1 MATVNIGQGNAGDQF
16 YRYKMPRLQAKVEGR
31 GNGIK
36 TCVVNNV
43 EIAKALERPPEYIIK
58 YFGCELGAQT
68 NYNKESG
75 TSIVN
80 GAHDNGK
87 LLELLEGFIK
97 KYVQCYSCG
106 NPETQVKIK
115 RDNIYLK
122 CKACGAVSDVDMR
135 HKLNTFIVKNP
146 PEEKLS
152 KAEKKLQRMEK
163 ERLKEASGDN
173 LDKEEK
179 KKKKKEKDKKKK
191 KGGDADADSGA
202 DSPGSP
208 GEDGA
213 GDAGGDVVWM
223 TDTSEQAA
231 KDRAQAQLTK
241 AMKDMVTQGNI
252 EAEQAEARKH
262 EKEER
267 RKHQEEERKR
277 AEEEATAA
285 AAAAKAE
292 EERRAAEEKARLDAE
307 AAEGDPAVAQMKRV
321 LNKTK
326 SGAKVADAMKQLEV
340 EGGLAGKWKVLY
352 EALFAEDN
360 ESKLSVQI
368 SKRKLILQAVGDDPP
383 SQMAQLLALEY
394 LVGVTDTDRLNQ
406 VSLALKALYDDEIV
420 AEELII
426 AWYGKPS
433 AGKVLGVPAPAAKA
447 VRQAAAKFVEWLQEA
462 ESDEDS
468 DESEDSLADEE

>member
-208 GEDGA
+208 GEDAA

-277 AEEEATAA
+277 AEEEAAA
-285 AAAAKAE
+285 AAAAAEAE

>member
-277 AEEEATAA
+277 GEEEAAAA

>member
-16 YRYKMPRLQAKVEGR
+16 YRYKMPKLQAKVEGR

-97 KYVQCYSCG
+97 KFVQCYACG

-115 RDNIYLK
+115 KENITLK
-122 CKACGAVSDVDMR
+122 CKACGNVSNVDMR
-135 HKLNTFIVKNP
+135 HKVTTFMLRNP
-146 PEEKLS
+146 PEEKMS
-152 KAEKKLQRMEK
+152 KTDKKLKKMEQ
-163 ERLKEASGDN
+163 ERLKEAAGDN

-191 KGGDADADSGA
+191 KGDADAESGG

-208 GEDGA
+208 GD
-213 GDAGGDVVWM
+213 DADATPEEVVWM

-231 KDRAQAQLTK
+231 QERAQKQLTK
-241 AMKDMVTQGNI
+241 AMADMVTQGNL
-252 EAEQAEARKH
+252 EAEQAEARKR
-262 EKEER
+262 EKAER
-267 RKHQEEERKR
+267 KQKQEEERKQ
-277 AEEEATAA
+277 AEEE

-292 EERRAAEEKARLDAE
+292 EERRAAAAAAEEAARQQAE
-307 AAEGDPAVAQMKRV
+307 AAEGDPAVAQMRRV

-340 EGGLAGKWKVLY
+340 EGGLAGKWRVLY
-352 EALFAEDN
+352 EALFAEDTEN
-360 ESKLSVQI
+360 KLSVQI

-394 LVGVTDTDRLNQ
+394 LVGVTDPDRLNQ

-420 AEELII
+420 DEALII
-426 AWYGKPS
+426 AWYNKPL

-447 VRQAAAKFVEWLQEA
+447 VRQAAAKLVEWLQEA

-468 DESEDSLADEE
+468 DESEDSLAEE

>member
-80 GAHDNGK
+80 GAHDTGK

-106 NPETQVKIK
+106 NPETHVKIK

-191 KGGDADADSGA
+191 KGGDADAESGG

-213 GDAGGDVVWM
+213 ADGEGDVVWM

-241 AMKDMVTQGNI
+241 AMADMVTQGNI
-252 EAEQAEARKH
+252 EAEQAEIRKR

-267 RKHQEEERKR
+267 RKQQEEERKR
-277 AEEEATAA
+277 AEEEAAA
-285 AAAAKAE
+285 AAAVAQAE
-292 EERRAAEEKARLDAE
+292 EERRAAEEKARLEAE
-307 AAEGDPAVAQMKRV
+307 AAEGDPAVAQMRRV

-326 SGAKVADAMKQLEV
+326 SGAKVADALKELEV
-340 EGGLAGKWKVLY
+340 EGGLAGKWRVLY
-352 EALFAEDN
+352 EALFAEDKDT
-360 ESKLSVQI
+360 KLSAQI
-368 SKRKLILQAVGDDPP
+368 SKRKLILKAVGDDPP
-383 SQMAQLLALEY
+383 TQMAQLLALEY
-394 LVGVTDTDRLNQ
+394 LVGVTDPDRLTQ
-406 VSLALKALYDDEIV
+406 VALALKALYEDDIV
-420 AEELII
+420 VEELII
-426 AWYGKPS
+426 AWHGKPS

-462 ESDEDS
+462 ESDEES
-468 DESEDSLADEE
+468 DESEDSLADED

>member
-191 KGGDADADSGA
+191 KGGDADADSGG

-208 GEDGA
+208 GEEGAADGE
-213 GDAGGDVVWM
+213 GDVVWM

-241 AMKDMVTQGNI
+241 AMADMVTQGNI
-252 EAEQAEARKH
+252 EAEQAEIRKR

-267 RKHQEEERKR
+267 RKRQEEERKQ
-277 AEEEATAA
+277 AEEEAA
-285 AAAAKAE
+285 AAAAAAAQAE
-292 EERRAAEEKARLDAE
+292 EERRAAAEKARLEAE
-307 AAEGDPAVAQMKRV
+307 AAEGDPAVAQMRRV
-321 LNKTK
+321 LGKTK
-326 SGAKVADAMKQLEV
+326 SGAKVADALKELEV
-340 EGGLAGKWKVLY
+340 EGGLAGKWRVLY
-352 EALFAEDN
+352 EALFAEDKDT
-360 ESKLSVQI
+360 KLSAQI
-368 SKRKLILQAVGDDPP
+368 SKRKLILKAVGDDPP
-383 SQMAQLLALEY
+383 TQMAQLLALEY
-394 LVGVTDTDRLNQ
+394 LVGVTDPDRLNQ
-406 VSLALKALYDDEIV
+406 VSLALKALYEDDIV
-420 AEELII
+420 VEELII
-426 AWYGKPS
+426 AWH
-433 AGKVLGVPAPAAKA
+433 
-447 VRQAAAKFVEWLQEA
+447 EA
-462 ESDEDS
+462 ESDEES
-468 DESEDSLADEE
+468 DESEDSLAEEE